1 MLNYISR
8 GKRKDNGEWIKGY
21 LVRGKYWATDNYET
35 AIIELDA
42 TFYPMNE
49 IAGYEFVDHKT
60 VGRFTGKL
68 DKYGKPIFEG
78 DIVEALM
85 DYGPAGL
92 YKTVTCIN
100 WDENDG
106 WQWEY
111 FELDTIEVIGNIH
124 DHPNIRFGV
133 VN

>member
-1 MLNYISR
+1 MRHHVFR
-8 GKRKDNGEWIKGY
+8 GKRLDNGEWIDGY
-21 LVRGKYWATDNYET
+21 LIRGKHWETDAYET
-35 AIIELDA
+35 AIVGLDA

-60 VGRFTGKL
+60 VGQFTGKL
-68 DKYGKPIFEG
+68 DKYSKPIFEG

-92 YKTVTCIN
+92 LKTVTCIN
-100 WDENDG
+100 WDDNGG

-133 VN
+133 VK